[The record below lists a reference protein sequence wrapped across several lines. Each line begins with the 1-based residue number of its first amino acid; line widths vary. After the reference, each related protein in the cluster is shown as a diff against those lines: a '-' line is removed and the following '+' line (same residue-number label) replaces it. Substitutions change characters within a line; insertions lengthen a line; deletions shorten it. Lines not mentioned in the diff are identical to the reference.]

1 MWLRNL
7 ECDEKGGGR
16 EGGSGVKNGG
26 WFESREL
33 ARHGFLPR
41 SYCELLDGQISM
53 LSQILSARWKPCRTS
68 SPFHIP
74 PFKIKFLR

>member
-7 ECDEKGGGR
+7 ECDENGGGR
-16 EGGSGVKNGG
+16 EGGSGVKSGG

-33 ARHGFLPR
+33 ARRGFLPR
-41 SYCELLDGQISM
+41 SYCELLDQISM
-53 LSQILSARWKPCRTS
+53 ISQILSARWKPCRAS